1 MSNRIDATFEKLRSK
16 GEKAFV
22 AYVSA
27 GDPDLERSLQI
38 MIALA
43 EAGADI
49 LELGVPF
56 SDPLADG
63 VVNQAAAARA
73 LAAGS
78 NSSRVFDLIR
88 RFRQS
93 HEIPIVLFTYLNP
106 VYTYG
111 YSAYHEDAAQAG
123 ADGILLLDLHH
134 FFYHRFFNLS
144 F

>member
-1 MSNRIDATFEKLRSK
+1 MSNRIDATFEKLRSNS
-16 GEKAFV
+16 EKAFV

-27 GDPDLERSLQI
+27 GDPDLDRSLEI
-38 MIALA
+38 MVALA

-78 NSSRVFDLIR
+78 DSSRVFELIR
-88 RFRQS
+88 RFRRH
-93 HEIPIVLFTYLNP
+93 HEVPVVLFTYLNP
-106 VYTYG
+106 YTPMATAHTTRMQPSG
-111 YSAYHEDAAQAG
+111 SRWHPASRPSPG
-123 ADGILLLDLHH
+123 
-134 FFYHRFFNLS
+134 
-144 F
+144 